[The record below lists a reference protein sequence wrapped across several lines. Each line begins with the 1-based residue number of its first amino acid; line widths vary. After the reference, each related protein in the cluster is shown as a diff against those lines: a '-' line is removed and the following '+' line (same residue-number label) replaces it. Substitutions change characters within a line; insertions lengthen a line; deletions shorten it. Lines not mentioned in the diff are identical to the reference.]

1 MFSLSDANRFFL
13 YPFPT
18 DMRKRFDSL
27 SGIVQNQMR
36 MNVMEGDA
44 FIFVNCFCTSM
55 KVLHVEFGVLVIFN
69 FRLEKGNIELPEI
82 AEEDKRT
89 AIETRWN
96 QLVMMVGG
104 LRASDYKQQKR
115 WAPPPKSL

>member
-1 MFSLSDANRFFL
+1 
-13 YPFPT
+13 
-18 DMRKRFDSL
+18 
-27 SGIVQNQMR
+27 
-36 MNVMEGDA
+36 
-44 FIFVNCFCTSM
+44 M
-55 KVLHVEFGVLVIFN
+55 KVLHVECGGLVIYN
-69 FRLEKGNIELPEI
+69 LRLEKGNIELPEI

>member
-1 MFSLSDANRFFL
+1 MFTLSDSDKFYL
-13 YPFPT
+13 YSFPT
-18 DMRKRFDSL
+18 DMRKSFYSL
-27 SGIVQNQMR
+27 SGIVLNEMQQDIQQ
-36 MNVMEGDA
+36 GDA
-44 FIFVNCFCTSM
+44 FIFVNRFCTSM
-55 KVLHVEFGVLVIFN
+55 KVLHVECGGLVIYN
-69 FRLEKGNIELPEI
+69 LRLEKGNIELPEI

>member
-1 MFSLSDANRFFL
+1 MFTLSDSDKFYL
-13 YPFPT
+13 YSFPT
-18 DMRKRFDSL
+18 DMRKSFYSL
-27 SGIVQNQMR
+27 SGIVLNEMQQDIQQ
-36 MNVMEGDA
+36 GDA
-44 FIFVNCFCTSM
+44 FIFVNRFCTSM
-55 KVLHVEFGVLVIFN
+55 KVLHVECGGLVIYN
-69 FRLEKGNIELPEI
+69 LRLEKGNIELPEI

-115 WAPPPKSL
+115 WAPPHDVG